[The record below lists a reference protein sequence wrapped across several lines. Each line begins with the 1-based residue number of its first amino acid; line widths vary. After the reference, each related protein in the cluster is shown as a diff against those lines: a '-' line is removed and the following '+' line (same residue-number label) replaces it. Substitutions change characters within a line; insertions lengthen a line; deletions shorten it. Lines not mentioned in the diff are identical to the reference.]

1 VREEQMDF
9 VYRMG
14 VDSPDNVPNIGKS
27 VNLVKF
33 AGVNKGEEQH
43 FWRRHNVVRWSPGF
57 NIEI

>member
-1 VREEQMDF
+1 MDF